1 MAFNLIQRIGKRTMK
16 KSSTSHLKWILAV
29 ALFPMASQ
37 AAESPTTTQAQ
48 TTTASENV
56 PTSATAP
63 SASGVITADPTAT
76 PTAEPSAPKVKGKL
90 APKTSLL
97 PDDIKVYYNEKVGL
111 SRNSFKNGKEN
122 ILPTNNDYNE
132 VPGCYI
138 ACYSSDAKIAPKYG
152 AYPVGDN
159 TYIMGQVRVKGN
171 LQGGYCIPDGF
182 EGKDIR
188 ISKEMKETCEKS
200 FPAMCEK
207 ASCWAN
213 STIST
218 LLY

>member
-1 MAFNLIQRIGKRTMK
+1 MK
-16 KSSTSHLKWILAV
+16 NCSLPYLKWILAA

-37 AAESPTTTQAQ
+37 AESPTATKTETAAPTAVTTQQDATPTSTTAPTTGVLSADPTTA
-48 TTTASENV
+48 TTTPAA
-56 PTSATAP
+56 ATAP
-63 SASGVITADPTAT
+63 
-76 PTAEPSAPKVKGKL
+76 ELPKVKGKL

-111 SRNSFKNGKEN
+111 SRNSFKSGKEN
-122 ILPTNNDYNE
+122 VLPTNNDYNE

-138 ACYSSDAKIAPKYG
+138 ACYSSDAKIAPQYG

-171 LQGGYCIPDGF
+171 LHDGYCIPAGF

-188 ISKEMKETCEKS
+188 VSKEMKETCEKS

-207 ASCWAN
+207 STCWAN
-213 STIST
+213 SKIST
-218 LLY
+218 LIY